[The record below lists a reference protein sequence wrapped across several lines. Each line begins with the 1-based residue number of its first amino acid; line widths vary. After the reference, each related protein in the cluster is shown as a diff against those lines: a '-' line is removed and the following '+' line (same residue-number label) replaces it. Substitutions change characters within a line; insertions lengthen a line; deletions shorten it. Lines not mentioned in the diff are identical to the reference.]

1 MGDVI
6 VIGGKG
12 GTGKTTISAAVTL
25 FLARRK
31 AGVLAVDADPN
42 SNLADAL
49 GVKADGTIADIIDEV
64 SKNPDIVPKNMGKES
79 FIEMKIHQSISE
91 NDGFDLLVMG
101 RPEGPGCYCY
111 INNVLRNVMAKL
123 TDDYPYVVIDNEAG
137 MEHFSRKTTRA
148 CGELIVVSDETEVG
162 LRSAERILDLIEELN
177 IPAKRKFLVVN
188 KETGPKNLDNM
199 KKQFPVERIFEIP
212 FDKEWPRLGAQG
224 VSLSALEKKSPL
236 LRAVEKFGESIWP
249 KN

>member
-1 MGDVI
+1 MSDVI
-6 VIGGKG
+6 VVGGKG
-12 GTGKTTISAAVTL
+12 GTGKTTISAAITL

-49 GVKADGTIADIIDEV
+49 GVKVRETIADIIDEV
-64 SKNPDIVPKNMGKES
+64 SKNPDAVPKSMGKDS
-79 FIEMKIHQSISE
+79 FVEMKIHQSISE

-123 TDDYPYVVIDNEAG
+123 SGDYPYVVIDNEAG

-148 CGELIVVSDETEVG
+148 CDELILVSDETEVG
-162 LRSAERILDLIEELN
+162 LKSAGRILGLIDELN
-177 IPAKRKFLVVN
+177 IPAKRKFLLVN
-188 KETGPKNLDNM
+188 KKTGPKDTKVL
-199 KKQFPVERIFEIP
+199 KRQFSVERIFELP
-212 FDKEWPRLGAQG
+212 FDDALPRLSAEGAS
-224 VSLSALEKKSPL
+224 VAALEIKSTFYD
-236 LRAVEKFGESIWP
+236 AVEQFGELIWP